1 MDVGKY
7 ATQSAFTMHPGLV
20 ETREQSLL
28 GTLDMH
34 EKWHGK
40 ANDRLRKYLHVT
52 LCLIR
57 TKIHLPI
64 RCLVWFSHSGRS

>member
-52 LCLIR
+52 L
-57 TKIHLPI
+57 
-64 RCLVWFSHSGRS
+64 